1 MRIWHVLFKTTVVST
16 FNLSNLSHTL
26 NFTSPTLRLDDSE
39 SERYSEWCPAL
50 CHINGQKWKKAVAW
64 KRRWPGKRG
73 KVYKETGGL
82 CKIRNNALSHSDTAV
97 SSSSYSARDGINQIC
112 VISCK
117 DRKWLRLHSV
127 GHFTKWAWKQPLTIK
142 LMNTFMSNGFKFS

>member
-1 MRIWHVLFKTTVVST
+1 M
-16 FNLSNLSHTL
+16 
-26 NFTSPTLRLDDSE
+26 
-39 SERYSEWCPAL
+39 
-50 CHINGQKWKKAVAW
+50 
-64 KRRWPGKRG
+64 WPGKRG

-97 SSSSYSARDGINQIC
+97 SSSSYSSSQIC

-127 GHFTKWAWKQPLTIK
+127 KTTINNK
-142 LMNTFMSNGFKFS
+142 NNEYFYE